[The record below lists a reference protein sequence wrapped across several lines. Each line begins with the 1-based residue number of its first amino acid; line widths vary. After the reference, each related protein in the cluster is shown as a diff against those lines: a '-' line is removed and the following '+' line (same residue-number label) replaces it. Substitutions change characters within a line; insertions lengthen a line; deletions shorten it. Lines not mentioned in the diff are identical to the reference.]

1 MGRSVLGPYATE
13 EAVAAYNHE
22 HGTDRP
28 AVVQYAD
35 WVAGIVRGDLGNSLA
50 SPEPPVWDVIEPALV
65 NSMKLAVF
73 AFLIVVPFGI
83 LGGVFAGLRVGRPTD
98 RGITVVGLSLAVVPE
113 FVTGL
118 VLILVFSIWLGWLPV
133 TAQWEPGAGAL
144 TQVKYLAL
152 PAMAL
157 AIVLFGYIA
166 RITRAGVVE
175 ALEADYTRTAYLK
188 GLPRNTV
195 IRRHVLRN
203 ALMPTIAVV
212 ATQVGYLVGGLVAIE
227 YLFNYQGLGLMV
239 LQAAQQKDFTL
250 LTAGVLVVGT
260 VYLVVTLIADIAFAL
275 LNPTN
280 QIPGLGMNSVAAASA
295 RPEARA
301 ARRERLR
308 LLLRS
313 PSFIIGAGVLL
324 FWLTCALLGSRIT
337 PYDPIFDQTSNLSQR
352 PSVEHWFGTDRLG
365 RDVFSRVL
373 AGSRDILLI
382 APLATLLAT
391 IFGTTLGLITG
402 YLRGI
407 ADDTISRVIDA
418 LLAIPLIVL
427 AVTVVTAVGSRSAW
441 AVTVVIAIVFTP
453 IIARTV
459 RAAVLGEAQLDYV
472 EAARLRGEHSQYV
485 MFAEVLPNVMPPIL
499 VEATIRLGYAIFAV
513 ATLTFIGFG
522 LQPPSPDWAVQISD
536 NWQFLAQEW
545 WTVLFPA
552 LAIASLVVAV
562 NLVSDSIQQVLER

>member
-1 MGRSVLGPYATE
+1 VLGPYATE

-28 AVVQYAD
+28 AVVQYVD
-35 WVAGIVRGDLGNSLA
+35 WLGGIVRGDLGNSLA
-50 SPEPPVWDVIEPALV
+50 PPEPPVWDVIEPALV

-133 TAQWEPGAGAL
+133 TAQWEPGAGPL

-175 ALEADYTRTAYLK
+175 ALDADYTRTAYLK
-188 GLPRNTV
+188 GLPRKTV

-203 ALMPTIAVV
+203 ALMPTIAVI

-260 VYLVVTLIADIAFAL
+260 VYLVFTFVADIAFAL
-275 LNPTN
+275 LNPRIRF
-280 QIPGLGMNSVAAASA
+280 QAA
-295 RPEARA
+295 E
-301 ARRERLR
+301 
-308 LLLRS
+308 
-313 PSFIIGAGVLL
+313 
-324 FWLTCALLGSRIT
+324 
-337 PYDPIFDQTSNLSQR
+337 
-352 PSVEHWFGTDRLG
+352 
-365 RDVFSRVL
+365 
-373 AGSRDILLI
+373 
-382 APLATLLAT
+382 
-391 IFGTTLGLITG
+391 
-402 YLRGI
+402 
-407 ADDTISRVIDA
+407 
-418 LLAIPLIVL
+418 
-427 AVTVVTAVGSRSAW
+427 
-441 AVTVVIAIVFTP
+441 
-453 IIARTV
+453 
-459 RAAVLGEAQLDYV
+459 
-472 EAARLRGEHSQYV
+472 
-485 MFAEVLPNVMPPIL
+485 
-499 VEATIRLGYAIFAV
+499 
-513 ATLTFIGFG
+513 
-522 LQPPSPDWAVQISD
+522 
-536 NWQFLAQEW
+536 
-545 WTVLFPA
+545 
-552 LAIASLVVAV
+552 
-562 NLVSDSIQQVLER
+562 